1 MERDSLFWES
11 LRPYAVGDIQSE
23 VCKTLQETGGKI
35 RETARIL
42 GRHHS
47 SIGRSAARIEKNAA
61 RRGWS
66 PNFDVKTP
74 CPEGYHLK
82 GTSTLYDA
90 DGGVKQQWVK
100 TDKDKTLEL
109 ELAEEIYT
117 DLASN
122 IKRLPPL
129 KAPKICDKELLNFF
143 VLTDIHLGMYA
154 WAQEGDREWNLDIA
168 ERVVT
173 NAFRQMV
180 DQSPKAEK
188 CIIAQL
194 GDFLHWDSMLPV
206 TPAHRHILDSTGR
219 YPEVVGAA
227 IRLIRWVIDDALRH
241 HKEVHAV
248 MATGNHD
255 ESGAIWLR
263 ALIAALYE
271 NEPRFTVDESP
282 KPFYAY
288 QHGKTMLAMHHG
300 HMVKPASIPGVFAA
314 TESEMWGQT
323 EYRYAHLGHRHTSR
337 VTESEAGGMHVIE
350 HPTLAARDA
359 YASGHGYFSNSGARA
374 ITYHVEYGECGSVN
388 VRPRVK

>member
-1 MERDSLFWES
+1 MEKDAFYYSSL
-11 LRPYAVGDIQSE
+11 LDYASTDTQKSVLKLLSE
-23 VCKTLQETGGKI
+23 NGGKV
-35 RETARIL
+35 RQASRTL
-42 GRHHS
+42 GKHHTS
-47 SIGRSAARIEKNAA
+47 LVKTIQRIEANAA

-66 PNFDVKTP
+66 PGHNVTSP
-74 CPEGYHLK
+74 CPPGYHLK
-82 GTSTLYDA
+82 GTSTLLGE
-90 DGGVKQQWVK
+90 DGEVKQQWIK
-100 TDKDKTLEL
+100 TDADKGAEL
-109 ELAEEIYT
+109 EIAKQIYE
-117 DLASN
+117 DLAKDV
-122 IKRLPPL
+122 KRLPAI
-129 KAPKICDKELLNFF
+129 KKPKICDKELLNFF

-194 GDFLHWDSMLPV
+194 GDFLHWDSMIPV

-255 ESGAIWLR
+255 ESGAVWLR

-359 YASGHGYFSNSGARA
+359 YASGHGYFSNSGAKA
-374 ITYHVEYGECGSVN
+374 TTYHIEYGECGSVN